1 MSQHEHIYRASVK
14 ENVTVF
20 DSYSYDYIP
29 DNANE
34 VAIIKDIFSR
44 NTADCSNFSG
54 GEKRVLA
61 FLRILCRKGEIL
73 VLDEPFTGVDAES
86 VLKLEDILLKSDQT
100 VLIVTHNTSME
111 HLKKFDKVIR
121 VVNGKVFIEDVD

>member
-29 DNANE
+29 NNAHE
-34 VAIIKDIFSR
+34 ISIINDILNR
-44 NTADCSNFSG
+44 NTTDCSNFSG

-61 FLRILCRKGEIL
+61 LLRILCRKGEIL
-73 VLDEPFTGVDAES
+73 VLDEPFTGVDTES
-86 VLKLEDILLKSDQT
+86 ISKLEDVLLKSDQT
-100 VLIVTHNTSME
+100 VLIVTHNTSIE
-111 HLKKFDKVIR
+111 HLKKFDNVIKVID
-121 VVNGKVFIEDVD
+121 GKVFMERIN